1 MTKCNKSNIIL
12 VLAGQTRKAICEESP
27 STAEQSRLI
36 TSSRGDSRKSAT
48 ERYRRKV
55 RVKKWGKSPLE
66 ILVTIIR
73 CKLREVQGVEH
84 MGCSSVPVTA

>member
-1 MTKCNKSNIIL
+1 ML
-12 VLAGQTRKAICEESP
+12 VGQMRKVICEESP

-48 ERYRRKV
+48 ERYRHFVV
-55 RVKKWGKSPLE
+55 RVKRRGKSSPE
-66 ILVTIIR
+66 TLVTRIR